1 MFNKSA
7 ICTLAPVF
15 LLIVILGCNDNPS
28 PPEAPPAYCH
38 YMPTDVGNKWE
49 YRVTIDSKYNP
60 REEYKLVYEI
70 KSTKPNYEGFPLAY
84 VVTISKDG
92 GSSTELILACGGD
105 DLGLDQCYVERI
117 SWAYLME
124 DEGLLVGVWTQ
135 TGLVDDE
142 PLEYVRKV
150 DVTVPAGGFQCR
162 ELIRDNQREFKPQ
175 EWHEYYAEDV
185 GLVKYENFYK
195 EYKGSEPPELVDWRN
210 EVHELVSFENKHPQP
225 TN

>member
-1 MFNKSA
+1 MNKNA
-7 ICTLAPVF
+7 ICTIASVF
-15 LLIVILGCNDNPS
+15 LLIAIIGCDDS
-28 PPEAPPAYCH
+28 PKIEPEVPAYCH
-38 YMPTDVGNKWE
+38 YMPTDLYNKWE

-60 REEYKLVYEI
+60 RDEYKLVYEI
-70 KSTKPNYEGFPLAY
+70 KSTKQAYEGFPVAY
-84 VVTISKDG
+84 VVTITKDG
-92 GSSTELILACGGD
+92 GSSTELVLACED
-105 DLGLDQCYVERI
+105 DKCYVERI

-124 DEGLLVGVWTQ
+124 DEGFLVSVWTQ
-135 TGLVDDE
+135 TGLVYDE
-142 PLEYVRKV
+142 PLEYVRNV